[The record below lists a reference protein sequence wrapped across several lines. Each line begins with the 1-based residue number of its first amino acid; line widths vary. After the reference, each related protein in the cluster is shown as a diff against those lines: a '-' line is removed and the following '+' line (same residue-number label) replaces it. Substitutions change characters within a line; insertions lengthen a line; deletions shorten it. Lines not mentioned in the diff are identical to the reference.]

1 MFATTFIVCL
11 LLTIPP
17 TTEYTILLEWSPLIL
32 LLMIFTHLC
41 THARVFIYL
50 VAKHWNANNRKVLPP
65 LPPQDYK
72 KWVSWVVGLQAK
84 THIQCWLAVRPASFC
99 ILMSSHL
106 RQQVLERQQ
115 PKWESNLAI
124 SKRKVKP

>member
-17 TTEYTILLEWSPLIL
+17 TTEYTILLGWSPLIL

-41 THARVFIYL
+41 THDRVFIYL

-72 KWVSWVVGLQAK
+72 KWVSWVLGLQAK
-84 THIQCWLAVRPASFC
+84 LHIQCWLAVQPTSLPLYCDEQPSQAT
-99 ILMSSHL
+99 SS
-106 RQQVLERQQ
+106 
-115 PKWESNLAI
+115 
-124 SKRKVKP
+124 SKTTAKMEK